1 MAASKGP
8 VIGIDLGTSY
18 CCVGVF
24 QDGRVKIIAN
34 DHGNLT
40 TPSYVSFTESECLVG
55 DTAKN
60 RIARNP
66 SNTVFNTKRLF
77 GRRFND
83 PTVLSDKKLWPFD
96 VLDTVG
102 RPRIKMEYKG
112 ENVTLTAEGVSAI
125 VLSKMKEIAESY
137 LRATVTDAV
146 VAVPSYFNDLQR
158 RTVEDACSI
167 SGLNSRLILSPV
179 AAAVAYGFG
188 KKLELE
194 EMNVLIFDL
203 GGGTLS
209 VSVLT
214 IVKDFYELKSVSG
227 DTHLGGEDFDNRMMN
242 HFIQEFEKKFKKDIR
257 NNKKAVSRLRTA
269 CEKAKRTL
277 SSSTVANIE
286 IDCLYEGINFYTI
299 ITRAQFEELNA
310 DLFRATLEPVEK
322 VLQDAKFD
330 KSHIHDIV
338 LVGGSSRIPKIQ
350 ELLQSFFNGKKLNKS
365 INPDEAVA
373 SGAAVQAAATHSG
386 RWCKKLK
393 DFLIVDVTPFSL
405 GIETAGGVMTSIIKR
420 NSTIAKKETRI
431 FTTYSDGPHTVLT
444 TPSTIKENNPQH
456 TTPEKGI
463 VSLTSSCENQ
473 NQATALIKVYQGE
486 RAMTKDNCLLGEFEL
501 TGITPATRG
510 VPQIHV
516 TFDVDWYH
524 NLSVSAC
531 IESTGE
537 GRGILVTND
546 RERMSIEE
554 IEEMR
559 AFVNSLM
566 RKTSSPSEVSGYL
579 HGI

>member
-1 MAASKGP
+1 MTASKGP
-8 VIGIDLGTSY
+8 AIGIDLGTSY

-24 QDGRVKIIAN
+24 QDGRIKIIAN

-350 ELLQSFFNGKKLNKS
+350 ELLQSFFNGKKLNRS

-373 SGAAVQAAATHSG
+373 SGAAVQAAALSG
-386 RWCKKLK
+386 ERCEKLK
-393 DFLIVDVTPFSL
+393 DFLILDVTPFSL
-405 GIETAGGVMTSIIKR
+405 GIETAGGVMTSLIKR
-420 NSTIAKKETRI
+420 NSTISKKETQV
-431 FTTYSDGPHTVLT
+431 FTTYSDGPHTALTGSSTVVESKPKLT
-444 TPSTIKENNPQH
+444 TLMKWFQSFR
-456 TTPEKGI
+456 
-463 VSLTSSCENQ
+463 SSREDQ
-473 NQATALIKVYQGE
+473 SEATAFIKVYQGE
-486 RAMTKDNCLLGEFEL
+486 RAMTKDNCLLGTFEL

-510 VPQIHV
+510 VPRIHV
-516 TFDVDWYH
+516 TFYVDWDQ
-524 NLSVSAC
+524 NLNVSAY
-531 IESTGE
+531 IESTGKE
-537 GRGILVTND
+537 ERIAVTND
-546 RERMSIEE
+546 REQTSADE
-554 IEEMR
+554 IKEMR
-559 AFVNSLM
+559 TFVNSLK
-566 RKTSSPSEVSGYL
+566 KTSSSSEVT
-579 HGI
+579 